1 MRHAAVRPVRGQG
14 SNAAGYA
21 CGFTEGGREGQ
32 EEEMEW
38 KRLLAR
44 LALVLI
50 GLLLLLLLFLA
61 FTGAP
66 QEYLLAI
73 LFGMMVVPS
82 VIYIFIWFA
91 GLTKK

>member
-1 MRHAAVRPVRGQG
+1 MMQNDPFEGMWGLRQDT
-14 SNAAGYA
+14 A
-21 CGFTEGGREGQ
+21 CGFIEGGREGR

>member
-1 MRHAAVRPVRGQG
+1 
-14 SNAAGYA
+14 
-21 CGFTEGGREGQ
+21 
-32 EEEMEW
+32 MEW

-91 GLTKK
+91 ELTKK